1 MTKLTL
7 QAQAADVETSAPK
20 EELELATLTLYDI
33 PALAGLSL
41 SAHGEPVTSEAL
53 WGATD
58 EMRLYFDGAFGAPR
72 DDSFVGAWVDGELV
86 GAAFLVLDAPF
97 EGVPRGPFILDL
109 LVSEPWQRKGVA
121 TALVNELTRRV
132 SDWGYDSLALRL
144 DGAQM
149 PAALKLYQ
157 GLGFEEV
164 GDVPDED

>member
-7 QAQAADVETSAPK
+7 QAQAEDIQTAAPK
-20 EELELATLTLYDI
+20 EGLEIATLTIYDI
-33 PALAGLSL
+33 PALAGLAL
-41 SAHGEPVTSEAL
+41 SAHGEPSTAQAL

-86 GAAFLVLDAPF
+86 GGAFLVLDAPF
-97 EGVPRGPFILDL
+97 EGVPRGPFIIDL
-109 LVSEPWQRKGVA
+109 LVAEPWQRQGIA
-121 TALVNELTRRV
+121 TALVNELTKRA
-132 SDWGYDSLALRL
+132 SAWGYDSVALRL

-149 PAALKLYQ
+149 PGALKLYQ

-164 GDVPDED
+164 RDVPDEE